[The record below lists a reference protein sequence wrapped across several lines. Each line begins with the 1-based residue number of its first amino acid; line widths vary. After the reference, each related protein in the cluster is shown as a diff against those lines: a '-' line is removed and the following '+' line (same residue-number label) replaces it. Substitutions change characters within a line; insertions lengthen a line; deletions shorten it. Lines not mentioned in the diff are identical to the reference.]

1 MQIKPVPFRTEHRS
15 KYLGS
20 TTRGQNEKRVRR
32 NQCQEEEFIWS
43 QDPYIYSNF
52 PLTTNFR
59 SLSPTT
65 NNTKWTPLYILC
77 YHKDANFVF
86 GMTGE
91 EWLWPV
97 TSNHYLQASGNVKSE
112 PSAPQNPSFYKL
124 LVLTFSETIPRTS
137 QRAGDS
143 PQLIHRETDKIL
155 TLLITSPKLFLLNKI
170 LFHMEHPS
178 HSSQLEQMQKSG
190 ISHGSM

>member
-1 MQIKPVPFRTEHRS
+1 MGVCLSVSLRYLLGRVDWQKHSAGIKYGHISVCIHSFYLMPGVLQCQL
-15 KYLGS
+15 KYLCVFS
-20 TTRGQNEKRVRR
+20 NVLHY
-32 NQCQEEEFIWS
+32 
-43 QDPYIYSNF
+43 PY
-52 PLTTNFR
+52 
-59 SLSPTT
+59 
-65 NNTKWTPLYILC
+65 
-77 YHKDANFVF
+77 
-86 GMTGE
+86 
-91 EWLWPV
+91 
-97 TSNHYLQASGNVKSE
+97 VKSE

-178 HSSQLEQMQKSG
+178 HSSQLEQTQRVLQKSG